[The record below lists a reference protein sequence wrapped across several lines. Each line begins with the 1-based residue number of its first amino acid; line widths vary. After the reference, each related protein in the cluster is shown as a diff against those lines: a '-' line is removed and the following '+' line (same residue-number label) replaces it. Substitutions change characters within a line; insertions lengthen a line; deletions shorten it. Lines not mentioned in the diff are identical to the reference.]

1 MIWIILL
8 IIAIITAL
16 TLISPL
22 TSVETKSK
30 KTASYVTGA
39 MALFIATSI
48 GLYVH
53 LGTPTPLLTEAEEE
67 NEIEQPDVLAMVNGL
82 AERLK
87 EDPEDADGWSQLIR
101 SRIVLGQSRKLIE
114 EHKTMAEHYKDRPE
128 IIDMINKQSGLND
141 LIVETGEE

>member
-1 MIWIILL
+1 
-8 IIAIITAL
+8 
-16 TLISPL
+16 
-22 TSVETKSK
+22 
-30 KTASYVTGA
+30 
-39 MALFIATSI
+39 MARQEMKM
-48 GLYVH
+48 V
-53 LGTPTPLLTEAEEE
+53 
-67 NEIEQPDVLAMVNGL
+67 EQPDVLAMVNGL

-101 SRIVLGQSRKLIE
+101 SRIVLGQSGKLIE